1 MEALAQYFMAL
12 YLEHRYILRNCTPTP
27 CFQWPYNAEQAQ
39 TAFAWSGLVSV
50 LVLLV
55 ALLLIKKQTVL
66 RKNPNTYMMLG
77 VSLMLLIDIL
87 SIVIV

>member
-1 MEALAQYFMAL
+1 M
-12 YLEHRYILRNCTPTP
+12 
-27 CFQWPYNAEQAQ
+27 
-39 TAFAWSGLVSV
+39 